1 MITNLQTW
9 AAFDKMAKLNHIS
22 LSALALRSGLNST
35 TFNKSKRVFPT
46 GQERWPSM
54 CTLVKVLNTLNMSFA
69 DFAKLFTEDNK

>member
-9 AAFDKMAKLNHIS
+9 EAFDKIAAMNNIS
-22 LSALALRSGLNST
+22 VSGLALRSGLNST

-46 GQERWPSM
+46 GQARWPSM

-69 DFAKLFTEDNK
+69 DFAKLFPKDKK